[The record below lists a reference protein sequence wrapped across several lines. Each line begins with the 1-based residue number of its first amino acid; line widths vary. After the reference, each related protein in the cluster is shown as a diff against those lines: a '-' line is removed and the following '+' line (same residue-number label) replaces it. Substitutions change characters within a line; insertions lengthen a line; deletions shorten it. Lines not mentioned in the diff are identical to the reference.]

1 MHPQK
6 IFQELLGHIQ
16 ERRDICA
23 HKHKFHYYKKNVL
36 QSTFMHMKRKNHE

>member
-23 HKHKFHYYKKNVL
+23 HKHKFHDYKKRVAINL
-36 QSTFMHMKRKNHE
+36 HAHETQEP